1 MSDVD
6 RKIFAELADLSSGN
20 LSNYIKRGKI
30 ILNSDGTI
38 DTDFE
43 LNKIFLENR
52 KRIKEEKGNPKP
64 IPEPDPEK
72 VVQDLP
78 FLDEVMTEEEIPKP
92 DIIKKAMIDIDYEF
106 KKQNLKSKMIL
117 QVHDELIFDC
127 LKAELESVTKIVT
140 DKMENVIKLSVP
152 LNVELSFGN
161 DWYEAK

>member
-52 KRIKEEKGNPKP
+52 KRIKEEKENPKP
-64 IPEPDPEK
+64 IPEPEPEK
-72 VVQDLP
+72 PVQYLP
-78 FLDEVMTEEEIPKP
+78 FLDEVMIEEEIPKP
-92 DIIKKAMIDIDYEF
+92 DIIKKLF
-106 KKQNLKSKMIL
+106 RFLNRKRKRKK
-117 QVHDELIFDC
+117 HW
-127 LKAELESVTKIVT
+127 
-140 DKMENVIKLSVP
+140 LS
-152 LNVELSFGN
+152 L
-161 DWYEAK
+161 